1 MISRS
6 PAEYYIKYMML
17 LPAAMA
23 DADIVRKLRDQQLD
37 YPGAQYLKLLRASL
51 TPPQP
56 FYPTVQ
62 THAPSYRFLQYHRV
76 HKLFFPDEHMHKAA
90 WLLQHP
96 RGKEVIE
103 SLLLTAETPEKIVQ
117 RLAYLGFQTVT
128 EQAVAYY
135 KHFFLNPELVSPME
149 MAALIVI
156 RVEDI
161 LLEGD
166 DRETQIR
173 YKAMKSA
180 MYSDPRYRAV
190 TSVNKETAAMGLQ
203 LRHGVTPDRVGFSKL
218 LTSIQ
223 QTGATAVLEAVNR
236 RGPKDAQNA
245 RDYMSV
251 VDIASRTL
259 KEMGDGDGNFSKAI
273 IALGTD
279 KREVPGVLQMTEG
292 NYTDGVST
300 GTGEKTNASK

>member
-17 LPAAMA
+17 LPSAMS
-23 DADIVRKLRDQQLD
+23 DEDIVRKLRDQQLD
-37 YPGAQYLKLLRASL
+37 YPGAQYLRLLRASL

-76 HKLFFPDEHMHKAA
+76 HKLFFPDEHMHRAA
-90 WLLQHP
+90 WMLQHP
-96 RGKEVIE
+96 RGKEAIE
-103 SLLLTAETPEKIVQ
+103 ALLLTAETPEKMVQ
-117 RLAYLGFQTVT
+117 RLAFLGFQVT

-166 DRETQIR
+166 DKETQIR
-173 YKAMKSA
+173 YKAMKNA

-190 TSVNKETAAMGLQ
+190 TAVNKDTAAMCLQ
-203 LRHGVTPDRVGFSKL
+203 LRHGVTPNRVEFAQMM
-218 LTSIQ
+218 TSIQ
-223 QTGATAVLEAVNR
+223 RIGAAAALEAAHR
-236 RGPKDAQNA
+236 RGPKDAQNG
-245 RDYMSV
+245 RDYMSM
-251 VDIASRTL
+251 IESATHIL

-273 IALGTD
+273 VALGTD

-300 GTGEKTNASK
+300 GTGEKTNAKK